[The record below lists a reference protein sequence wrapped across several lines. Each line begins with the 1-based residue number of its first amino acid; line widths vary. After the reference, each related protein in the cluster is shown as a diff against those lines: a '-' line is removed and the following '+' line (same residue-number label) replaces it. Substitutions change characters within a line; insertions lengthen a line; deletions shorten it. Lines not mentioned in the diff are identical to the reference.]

1 MCIPQKKD
9 MDLLF
14 QTALDYHISLF
25 YSFFYNRENFL
36 RILTIYYMKGKK
48 ANQKINRK
56 ED

>member
-1 MCIPQKKD
+1 MCIPQKKIWIYY
-9 MDLLF
+9 F
-14 QTALDYHISLF
+14 KTSLIIIFNFF

-36 RILTIYYMKGKK
+36 KILTIYYMKGKK